1 MVFLPQGKFFWGGNV
16 WGRNHLVYNGEP
28 MTDFRP
34 DGVEVRSEILTRP
47 LRLGRRTDS
56 CPAFNSPAA
65 LFALAVSA
73 AAFHSPAADSFL
85 APVFG
90 AAVALPVL
98 MAAFCPYPPERK
110 NNENS

>member
-1 MVFLPQGKFFWGGNV
+1 MFGG
-16 WGRNHLVYNGEP
+16 GNHLVYNGEP

-34 DGVEVRSEILTRP
+34 DGAKVRSEILTRP

-56 CPAFNSPAA
+56 CPAFNSPAVHSAAVNFSAA

-85 APVFG
+85 TLVFG
-90 AAVALPVL
+90 AAVASPVL
-98 MAAFCPYPPERK
+98 MAAFYPYPPERK

>member
-1 MVFLPQGKFFWGGNV
+1 MLRGG
-16 WGRNHLVYNGEP
+16 NHLVYNSEP

-56 CPAFNSPAA
+56 CPPFNSPAVHFSAA

-90 AAVALPVL
+90 AAVALPIL

>member
-1 MVFLPQGKFFWGGNV
+1 MLGG
-16 WGRNHLVYNGEP
+16 GNHLVYNGEP

-34 DGVEVRSEILTRP
+34 DGVGVRSEILTRP

-56 CPAFNSPAA
+56 CPAFNFPAA

-73 AAFHSPAADSFL
+73 AAFHSPAADSFFV
-85 APVFG
+85 PVFG

-98 MAAFCPYPPERK
+98 MAAFCPYPLERK

>member
-1 MVFLPQGKFFWGGNV
+1 MFG
-16 WGRNHLVYNGEP
+16 GRNHLVYNGEP

-56 CPAFNSPAA
+56 CPAFNSPAVYSAA

-90 AAVALPVL
+90 AAVASPVL
-98 MAAFCPYPPERK
+98 MAAFCPYPLERK

>member
-1 MVFLPQGKFFWGGNV
+1 MLGG
-16 WGRNHLVYNGEP
+16 GNHLVYNGEP

-47 LRLGRRTDS
+47 LRLGRWTDS
-56 CPAFNSPAA
+56 CPAFNSPAVYSAA

-85 APVFG
+85 VPVFG
-90 AAVALPVL
+90 AAVASPVL
-98 MAAFCPYPPERK
+98 MAAFCPYPLERK

>member
-1 MVFLPQGKFFWGGNV
+1 MLGG
-16 WGRNHLVYNGEP
+16 GNHLVYNGEP

-34 DGVEVRSEILTRP
+34 DGVGVRSEILTRP

-56 CPAFNSPAA
+56 CPAFNSHAVYSAA

-85 APVFG
+85 ALVFG

-98 MAAFCPYPPERK
+98 MAAFCPYPLERK